1 MQKRRVHADRQV
13 ALGPGAY
20 GNKGSWPLRHRL
32 LAIDN
37 CIDRGVQGGT
47 PEASTFVW
55 CSARRRHQQAP
66 RSAPSTS
73 SYILLLPC
81 PCYPAYPPYK
91 DPSFKPFTCT
101 LSTLA
106 ARRSAGKEQLPG
118 DQYVINTCRQIEHTG
133 NTVLNTTLQ
142 LSPGRRPARCR
153 PTLLLNFTRCNKTV
167 MSC

>member
-66 RSAPSTS
+66 RSAPSPS

-81 PCYPAYPPYK
+81 PATQPIHLTK
-91 DPSFKPFTCT
+91 TLPSS
-101 LSTLA
+101 LSHALCQ
-106 ARRSAGKEQLPG
+106 R
-118 DQYVINTCRQIEHTG
+118 
-133 NTVLNTTLQ
+133 
-142 LSPGRRPARCR
+142 
-153 PTLLLNFTRCNKTV
+153 
-167 MSC
+167 